1 MARRSTIRDGKETV
15 PMRKGIGPLEVQVLR
30 ALSTASHPVTV
41 RQVCDILNR
50 QGYFAY
56 QGVLN
61 CLNRLAAKG
70 LLKRTRRGNTGVY
83 ALAVELDALAAQ
95 FAANMIGANREGLDR
110 VVCRL
115 LEIDPDL
122 GVEQIA
128 GFRQRVRSMGDGE
141 KKGKR

>member
-1 MARRSTIRDGKETV
+1 ME
-15 PMRKGIGPLEVQVLR
+15 KGIGPLEVQVLR
-30 ALSTASHPVTV
+30 ALSTTSPPVTV
-41 RQVCDILNR
+41 RQVCEKLNK

-70 LLKRTRRGNTGVY
+70 LLRRAKRGNLGIYTP
-83 ALAVELDALAAQ
+83 AVELDAFAAN
-95 FAANMIGANREGLDR
+95 FAANMIGSDREKLDR

-122 GVEQIA
+122 GVEQLA
-128 GFRQRVRSMGDGE
+128 ALRRRVRRMSG
-141 KKGKR
+141 KKRKR